1 MSSVSKLSTVGELW
15 GNRTNGGRNL
25 ENDFML
31 ANVEK
36 VVKIAAKTFSIL
48 NLMFAKYFV
57 FGAVQTCANVVD
69 F

>member
-1 MSSVSKLSTVGELW
+1 MRSVSKLSTVGELW

-48 NLMFAKYFV
+48 N
-57 FGAVQTCANVVD
+57 
-69 F
+69 